1 MSRNKK
7 SYEKVEGGLSWFDSF
22 GEVVSGWMDEVDV
35 LENLSQKEK
44 EGIEDTSDPKLFG
57 SLFKDITGLEFDD
70 STGLIVHYDQGVN
83 VKFFGNSKNK
93 YDDNQGQYRSYLFI
107 GKLIELGVLKS
118 RISPFKVKAKVG
130 DGVRTMNYN
139 KSPEQKKLRI
149 HTVENPHDRN
159 LHCWG
164 GWSFEVLN
172 NLKLGNF
179 EEAIFYIDQ
188 RMKQVNIDDVGLN
201 YTFVELLL
209 KSNYPHGIKHL
220 NIQMIA
226 TLLMRYNF
234 FRYDEGR
241 NKIQFTNTDQGIL
254 FRDDKLY
261 LFGNETN
268 IKLSEITSALDF
280 IYGSMQEMARE
291 MALDTNY
298 DLVLLT

>member
-107 GKLIELGVLKS
+107 GKLIELGVLQS

-254 FRDDKLY
+254 FRDDELY

-268 IKLSEITSALDF
+268 IKLSEIVGALDF

>member
-1 MSRNKK
+1 MSRNKGI
-7 SYEKVEGGLSWFDSF
+7 YEKVEGGLSWFDSF

-44 EGIEDTSDPKLFG
+44 EDIEDTSDPKLFG

-118 RISPFKVKAKVG
+118 RISPFKVKAKLG
-130 DGVRTMNYN
+130 EGVRTMNYN

-149 HTVENPHDRN
+149 DTVENPHDRS

-220 NIQMIA
+220 NTQMIT

-234 FRYDEGR
+234 FRYDKNR
-241 NKIQFTNTDQGIL
+241 NNLLIRTPDQSVL
-254 FRDDKLY
+254 FRDGKLY
-261 LFGNETN
+261 LFGTETN
-268 IKLSEITSALDF
+268 IKLSEIMDALAF
-280 IYGSMQEMARE
+280 IYGSKEDIVRE
-291 MALDTNY
+291 IALDTNY

>member
-1 MSRNKK
+1 MSRNKRI
-7 SYEKVEGGLSWFDSF
+7 YEKVEGGLSWFDSF

-44 EGIEDTSDPKLFG
+44 EDIEDTSDPKLFG

-70 STGLIVHYDQGVN
+70 SRGLIVYYDQGVN
-83 VKFFGNSKNK
+83 VKFFGNSKDK
-93 YDDNQGQYRSYLFI
+93 YNDNQDHYRSYLLI

-130 DGVRTMNYN
+130 EGVRTMNYN
-139 KSPEQKKLRI
+139 KSPEQKKLGI
-149 HTVENPHDRN
+149 DTVENPHDRN

-188 RMKQVNIDDVGLN
+188 RMKQVNIDDVGRN

-234 FRYDEGR
+234 FRYDKDR
-241 NKIQFTNTDQGIL
+241 NNIKFTNTNQGVL
-254 FRDDKLY
+254 FRDEKLY
-261 LFGNETN
+261 LFGTKTN
-268 IKLSEITSALDF
+268 IKLSEIMDALAF
-280 IYGSMQEMARE
+280 IYGSKEDIARE
-291 MALDTNY
+291 IALDTNY

>member
-22 GEVVSGWMDEVDV
+22 GEIVSGWMDEVDV

-83 VKFFGNSKNK
+83 VKFFGNSKDK
-93 YDDNQGQYRSYLFI
+93 YDNNQGHYRSYLFI

-220 NIQMIA
+220 NTQMIA

-268 IKLSEITSALDF
+268 IKLSEITGALDF